1 MNVFTRTFLIAAL
14 CAASLNGFAQG
25 TSSSKPATTA
35 KSSSGSGS
43 LPSEATID
51 SFLKKMFGWNQE
63 LSWKIAE
70 VKQSEAAGI
79 TEATV
84 VFSTP
89 KGQQVTRIYITPD
102 QKFAFTGELVPFGAD
117 PFAETRQ
124 DLKDVKGPVHGSAD
138 APVTIVEFGDLEC
151 PACKAAQPNVEQLL
165 KEEPKVKL
173 IFENFPLTQHPWAML
188 GAKYLDC
195 LGRENNDAVWKFI
208 ATVYANQEQV
218 TQQNAEEKLKGYVKD
233 SGGDPD
239 KVAACAATPETDK
252 RVKESMDLG
261 QKLDVSSTPTFFIN
275 GRRVVGFNNPN
286 VPYDAVKSMVDF
298 ELSNPK

>member
-1 MNVFTRTFLIAAL
+1 MNFLTRIVVIAGL
-14 CAASLNGFAQG
+14 CAASVYSFAQE
-25 TSSSKPATTA
+25 SSSKPGSVA
-35 KSSSGSGS
+35 KSSGVASGS
-43 LPSEATID
+43 LPSEATVD
-51 SFLKKMFGWNQE
+51 SFLKKMFGWNQD
-63 LSWKIAE
+63 LSWKVAE
-70 VKQSEAAGI
+70 IKQSEAAGI
-79 TEATV
+79 SEATV

-117 PFAETRQ
+117 PFAQTRQ
-124 DLKDVKGPVHGSAD
+124 DLKDVKGPMHGSAD

-165 KEEPKVKL
+165 KDEPKVKL
-173 IFENFPLTQHPWAML
+173 IFENFPLSQHPWAML
-188 GAKYLDC
+188 GAKYVDC
-195 LGRENNDAVWKFI
+195 LGRDGGDTVWKFI
-208 ATVYANQEQV
+208 STVYTNQESV

-239 KVAACAATPETDK
+239 KVAACAATPDTEK
-252 RVKESMDLG
+252 RVKESMELG

-286 VPYDAVKSMVDF
+286 VPYEAVKSMVDF
-298 ELSNPK
+298 ELNSTK

>member
-1 MNVFTRTFLIAAL
+1 MNVFTRTVLIAGL
-14 CAASLNGFAQG
+14 CAASLNCFAQG
-25 TSSSKPATTA
+25 TSSSKPATAA
-35 KSSSGSGS
+35 KSTSGSSS
-43 LPSEATID
+43 LPSEATVD

-63 LSWKIAE
+63 LSWKVAE
-70 VKQSEAAGI
+70 IKQSEAAGI

-89 KGQQVTRIYITPD
+89 KGQQVTRIYVTPD
-102 QKFAFTGELVPFGAD
+102 QKFAFTGDLVPFGAD
-117 PFAETRQ
+117 PFAEARE

-151 PACKAAQPNVEQLL
+151 PACKAAQSNVEQLL

-188 GAKYLDC
+188 GAKYVDC
-195 LGRENNDAVWKFI
+195 LGRAGGDTVWKFI
-208 ATVYANQEQV
+208 STVYTNQEQV

-239 KVAACAATPETDK
+239 KVAACAATPETEK

-275 GRRVVGFNNPN
+275 GRRVVGFNNPS

-298 ELSNPK
+298 ELTNAK